1 MTLLLD
7 IASCTAFLYFVK
19 KREGISG
26 MAEMKS
32 LSLTNDRNYCNL
44 LRLGTYVG
52 TTKLITNY
60 YCTNGSKIKQ
70 VYVGEV

>member
-1 MTLLLD
+1 MGWQKWNHL
-7 IASCTAFLYFVK
+7 V
-19 KREGISG
+19 G
-26 MAEMKS
+26 
-32 LSLTNDRNYCNL
+32 LTNDRNYCNP

>member
-1 MTLLLD
+1 MGWQKWNHL
-7 IASCTAFLYFVK
+7 V
-19 KREGISG
+19 G
-26 MAEMKS
+26 
-32 LSLTNDRNYCNL
+32 LTNDRNYYNP

>member
-1 MTLLLD
+1 MGWQKWNHL
-7 IASCTAFLYFVK
+7 V
-19 KREGISG
+19 G
-26 MAEMKS
+26 
-32 LSLTNDRNYCNL
+32 LTIDGNYCNL
-44 LRLGTYVG
+44 LCLGTYVG